1 MTSETL
7 EAYLKRLDR
16 ELALRGIWS
25 SRVIEEAREHLID
38 ATRMGFGADWH
49 ST

>member
-38 ATRMGFGADWH
+38 ATRMDFGADWH